1 MTPAKILLADDEWD
15 LLNLMKETLE
25 SEGYE
30 VTGVAN
36 GREAFEEVK
45 KTSYDLVIADLQM
58 PLKTGFELCQ
68 EIKKDP
74 SLHHIPVI
82 ILTAS
87 SQVKMKVQGLT
98 LGADDYITKPVDIEE
113 LLARVGTILRRS
125 RQNLEANPLTRLP
138 GNAAIESRI
147 EQAIEKNSPF
157 AVLYVDLNNFK
168 AYNDAYGFDAGDK
181 VLLATAGIL
190 LSVLR
195 RDGSAED
202 FLGHIGGDDFILL
215 TLPENAAVLC
225 EKIIA
230 AFDASAPSFY
240 NKEDRTAGYILAI
253 DRKGEAQRFPLL
265 SIAIG
270 VVGNEKRKLSSLGQ
284 VSQIGSELKKYAK
297 QSPGSRYV
305 VDRREGRED

>member
-1 MTPAKILLADDEWD
+1 MTPGKILLADDEWD
-15 LLNLMKETLE
+15 LLSLMKETLE
-25 SEGYE
+25 SGGYE
-30 VTGVAN
+30 VTGVTD

-45 KTSYDLVIADLQM
+45 KAPYDLVIADLQM

-87 SQVKMKVQGLT
+87 NQVKTKVQGLN
-98 LGADDYITKPVDIEE
+98 LGADDYLTKPVDIEE
-113 LLARVGTILRRS
+113 LMARVGTVLRRS
-125 RQNLEANPLTRLP
+125 RQNLDANPLTRLP

-147 EQAIEKNSPF
+147 EQAIRSGAPF

-168 AYNDAYGFDAGDK
+168 AYNDAYGFEAGDK

-225 EKIIA
+225 EKIISS
-230 AFDASAPSFY
+230 FDSSSPSFY
-240 NKEDRTAGYILAI
+240 NEEDRRLGYILSV
-253 DRKGEAQRFPLL
+253 DRKGASQKFPLL

-270 VVGNEKRKLSSLGQ
+270 VVTNQKRKISSLGQ

-297 QSPGSRYV
+297 QFAGSRYV
-305 VDRREGRED
+305 ADRRESDH